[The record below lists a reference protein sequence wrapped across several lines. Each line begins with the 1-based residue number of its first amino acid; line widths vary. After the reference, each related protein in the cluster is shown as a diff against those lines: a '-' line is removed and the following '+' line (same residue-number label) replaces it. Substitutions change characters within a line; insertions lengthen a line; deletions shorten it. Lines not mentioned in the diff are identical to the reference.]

1 MTPPQH
7 SPSVTT
13 PEAPTITGVE
23 ETPRTATQRRGTRN
37 ANLRIIPEH
46 KPAQKHPT
54 RRGVPG
60 RNKPAANVKSRVSQI
75 QVPRTSVTSDTH
87 ARIAHRAQNR
97 LSEHVT
103 AYAGPRTGGAQH
115 PRTIGYPA
123 KSAYP
128 ARSIAAKSS
137 RVKAQARETRR
148 VPLALSL
155 VRPRS
160 WSPVAL
166 VGVFVAI
173 PLTLVFILMLNIL
186 IATRQY
192 DLVDLRTQ
200 EQTLT
205 QENQALQQ
213 EIGYQQAP
221 QNLANRASSLGMHA
235 TDILA
240 TLDINSGQING
251 TATPVAKPKDDA
263 PGARN
268 LVDAPAV
275 PSQGSR
281 ASTSATPSAAPSA
294 SADKQQSASSASAS
308 SSASAKP
315 SASTN
320 PSASQ
325 R

>member
-7 SPSVTT
+7 SPSVTA
-13 PEAPTITGVE
+13 PEAPTVTGAE
-23 ETPRTATQRRGTRN
+23 ETPRTVTQRRATRN

-54 RRGVPG
+54 RRAAPG
-60 RNKPAANVKSRVSQI
+60 QNKPAANVKNRVSQI
-75 QVPRTSVTSDTH
+75 QVPRTTATSDAH
-87 ARIAHRAQNR
+87 ARIAQRAQNR
-97 LSEHVT
+97 LSDHVT
-103 AYAGPRTGGAQH
+103 AYAGPRTGGARH
-115 PRTIGYPA
+115 PRTVGYPA

-128 ARSIAAKSS
+128 ARSIATKTS
-137 RVKAQARETRR
+137 RVKTRDARRA
-148 VPLALSL
+148 PLALSL
-155 VRPRS
+155 VRPRN
-160 WSPVAL
+160 WSPIAL

-221 QNLANRASSLGMHA
+221 QNLANRASSLGMYA
-235 TDILA
+235 TTIPA
-240 TLDINSGQING
+240 TLDVNSGKITG
-251 TATPVAKPKDDA
+251 DATPAAKPKDDA

-275 PSQGSR
+275 AGKGS
-281 ASTSATPSAAPSA
+281 SSAPAAP
-294 SADKQQSASSASAS
+294 SAS
-308 SSASAKP
+308 SSASANKQQPSGSATAAP
-315 SASTN
+315 SASAQPSAAAN